1 MKYHIIIF
9 CPNFRVITD
18 NEVSWTLTGLGETF
32 INQLSS
38 GTLPIPLEHG
48 DLIGFGSSDPVST
61 WDWHTPGS
69 MHETF
74 VYKIQKPIVK
84 QVRFIC

>member
-1 MKYHIIIF
+1 MAA
-9 CPNFRVITD
+9 
-18 NEVSWTLTGLGETF
+18 GETF

-38 GTLPIPLEHG
+38 GTFAIPLEHG
-48 DLIGFGSSDPVST
+48 DIIGFGSSDLVST

-74 VYKIQKPIVK
+74 VYKIQKPIIK
-84 QVRFIC
+84 QVRFVPCMQLIT